1 VNGFAHK
8 PWNEI
13 ASFPRDGSTVE
24 IRDANGDVWLARW
37 QNNLIWIDSDSAVQP
52 THWRAL

>member
-1 VNGFAHK
+1 MNGFAHK